1 MASPGDDASSKR
13 EPEQKAERETE
24 RQIERQ
30 TEIDRQAVGPV
41 LMAGPVA
48 DAIVEA
54 IRATNRHVRVVD
66 RGSYLRVLCHDR
78 CTMSRAAV
86 EAALHR
92 RFVLP
97 GDLELVMSSFKGH
110 FHVDEESAC
119 WELDR
124 ASVAAA
130 GRMGR
135 L

>member
-1 MASPGDDASSKR
+1 MASPADGVDPK
-13 EPEQKAERETE
+13 RETE
-24 RQIERQ
+24 V
-30 TEIDRQAVGPV
+30 DRQAVGPV

-48 DAIVEA
+48 SAIVQA
-54 IRATNRHVRVVD
+54 IRAANRDVRVID

-78 CTMSRAAV
+78 CTLSRAAV

-92 RFVLP
+92 HFSLP

-110 FHVDEESAC
+110 FHVDEDEAS

-124 ASVAAA
+124 PSVPAAS
-130 GRMGR
+130 RRGR